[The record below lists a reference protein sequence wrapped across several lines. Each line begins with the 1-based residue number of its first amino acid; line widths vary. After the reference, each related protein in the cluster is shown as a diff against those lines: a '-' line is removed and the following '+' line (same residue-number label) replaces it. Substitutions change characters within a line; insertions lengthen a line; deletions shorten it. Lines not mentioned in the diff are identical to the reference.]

1 MVDLPEA
8 AWSSQMAHGRRGIY
22 CATDDFDVYRASIN
36 ETFYPARL
44 EMASGARHL
53 SDARMLAVR
62 LTHMTIGIVRFGAE
76 VLIDP
81 GAVSGY
87 HIDLP
92 LTGSL
97 DTSCGHQNVV
107 ATPGLAAVYSP
118 GEHTFL
124 SRWAADNTQL
134 AIKLDRGALEQE
146 LSQMIGHPVKGTVR
160 FDIGFDLT
168 TPAGKR
174 WASTLQL
181 LLDTISDP
189 GPMPASAYVTQV
201 GYLERALITGLL
213 TNQRH
218 SMTGVI
224 LDSGTDSHN
233 PAAVRRVID
242 LLDAAP
248 GAQYTVADLA
258 AAAGVGVRQLQKL
271 FQDRFEMSPTEY
283 VRNTRLDGARAD
295 LLKHQPDC
303 TVSEVAFRWGF
314 NHLGR
319 FAHYYE
325 QRFAEPPSRTLGVR
339 LGGRRRH

>member
-1 MVDLPEA
+1 MVNLPEA
-8 AWSSQMAHGRRGIY
+8 AWSDQTTRGRRGIY
-22 CATDDFDVYRASIN
+22 CATDDFDAYRASVN

-44 EMASGARHL
+44 EMVSGAQRL

-62 LTHMTIGIVRFGAE
+62 LTHMTVGVVRFGTD

-87 HIDLP
+87 HIDVP

-97 DTSCGHQNVV
+97 HTSCGPQTVV
-107 ATPGLAAVYSP
+107 ATPELAAVYTP

-124 SRWAADNTQL
+124 SRWEADNTQL
-134 AIKLDRGALEQE
+134 AIKIDRGAVEQE
-146 LSQMIGHPVKGTVR
+146 LGQILGRPVNGRVR

-168 TPAGKR
+168 TTAGKR

-189 GPMPASAYVTQV
+189 GPIPASAQV
-201 GYLERALITGLL
+201 AQAGHLERALISGLL
-213 TNQRH
+213 LNQRH
-218 SMTGVI
+218 SMTQAI
-224 LDSGTDSHN
+224 RDSGDGSDN
-233 PAAVRRVID
+233 PAAVRRVLG
-242 LLDAAP
+242 LLEAAP
-248 GAQYTVADLA
+248 GAQYTVGDLA
-258 AAAGVGVRQLQKL
+258 GAAGVGVRQLQKL
-271 FQDRFEMSPTEY
+271 FLDRFEMSPTEY
-283 VRNTRLDGARAD
+283 VRNLRLDGVRAD
-295 LLKHQPDC
+295 LLKHEPGC
-303 TVSEVAFRWGF
+303 TVSAVAFRWGF

-339 LGGRRRH
+339 LGEKHRY